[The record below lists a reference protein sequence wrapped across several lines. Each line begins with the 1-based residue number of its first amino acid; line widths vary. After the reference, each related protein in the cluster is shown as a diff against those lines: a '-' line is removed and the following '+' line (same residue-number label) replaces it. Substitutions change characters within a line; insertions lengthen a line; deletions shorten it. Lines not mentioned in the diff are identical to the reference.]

1 MGLSQGLI
9 GFIAIASLL
18 VSSSVS
24 ALNNEETSISKSDFP
39 SDFAFGVSTSAL
51 QIEGSTKEGGRGP
64 TIWDAFVKLPKKIMD
79 GSNLETTIDSYKR
92 YKEDVK
98 LLKLIGVNSYRFSIA
113 WTRILP
119 DGTLSGGVNQEG
131 IDHYDGLIDEL
142 VKNNITAY
150 ATMFHFDFPQALYEK
165 SGGLLN
171 SSLVQHF
178 KDYSEICFKTFGD
191 RVKNWIT
198 VNEPFILAQLGH
210 DIGMGPPG
218 RCSDRTICP
227 EGDSSTEPYI
237 VGHNLLLAHAHAAKL
252 YKEKFQKNQG
262 GQIGISLVGQYF
274 EPYSDSPED
283 KAAQKR
289 ALDFNL
295 GWYVEPL
302 VFGDYPKI
310 MKELV
315 KDRLPVFTEEEKG
328 LLKGSSDFIGI
339 NYYTTRYAQ
348 SKPIDPHAPAVSYL
362 ADQFVNETLYNKNGD
377 IIGPNAK
384 PSLYIYV
391 YPEGLQKL
399 LEFMKDTYQ
408 DPKIYITE
416 NGFTQSGDTPRLQA
430 INDDDRIKFIQ
441 QHLYR
446 IAQAIKN
453 GVKVNGYFYW
463 SAFDDFEW
471 VEGYRVRFGLYYVD
485 FKDNLL
491 RVPKRSAAWLS
502 KFLQGL

>member
-1 MGLSQGLI
+1 MGLLQGLI
-9 GFIAIASLL
+9 GFLAIASLL
-18 VSSSVS
+18 ASSSVS
-24 ALNNEETSISKSDFP
+24 GLNDEESRISKSDFP
-39 SDFAFGVSTSAL
+39 IDFTFGVSTSAL
-51 QIEGSTKEGGRGP
+51 QIEGSTTEGGRGP
-64 TIWDAFVKLPKKIMD
+64 SIWDAFVKIPGKIMD
-79 GSNLETTIDSYKR
+79 GSSLETAIDSYNR
-92 YKEDVK
+92 YKEDVL
-98 LLKLIGVNSYRFSIA
+98 LLKLLGVNSYRFSIS

-131 IDHYDGLIDEL
+131 IDHYNGLIDEL
-142 VKNNITAY
+142 IKYNITPY
-150 ATMFHFDFPQALYEK
+150 ATIFHFDFPQALYEN

-178 KDYSEICFKTFGD
+178 KDYCEICFNSFGD

-198 VNEPFILAQLGH
+198 INEPLILAQFGH
-210 DIGMGPPG
+210 DLGFAPPG
-218 RCSDRTICP
+218 RCSDRSKCP

-252 YKEKFQKNQG
+252 YKDNFQKNQG
-262 GQIGISLVGQYF
+262 GQIGISLVGQYY

-289 ALDFNL
+289 ALDFSL

-302 VFGDYPKI
+302 VFGDYPII

-315 KDRLPVFTEEEKG
+315 KDRLPVFTEEEKM
-328 LLKGSSDFIGI
+328 LLKGSCDFIGI
-339 NYYTTRYAQ
+339 NYYTTRYAK
-348 SKPIDPHAPAVSYL
+348 SIPIDPLAPALSYT
-362 ADQFVNETLYNKNGD
+362 ADKFVNETLYNENGV
-377 IIGPNAK
+377 IIGPKAE
-384 PSLYIYV
+384 PSLYIYI

-399 LEFMKDTYQ
+399 LEFMKYTYQ

-416 NGFTQSGDTPRLQA
+416 NGVTQCGDIPRLQA
-430 INDDDRIKFIQ
+430 INDDDRIKFIR

-453 GVKVNGYFYW
+453 GVNVNGYFYW

-471 VEGYRVRFGLYYVD
+471 VEGYTVRFGLYYVD
-485 FKDNLL
+485 YKANLL
-491 RVPKRSAAWLS
+491 RIPKRSAAWLY
-502 KFLQGL
+502 KFLRGP